1 MSEALQGSD
10 PVWSAVIE
18 RFEKYAPTS
27 LMARTALE
35 HALPAG
41 WVDEVFDQHRQWQYT
56 RELLFS
62 TVVRLM
68 MLVALGL
75 RSSLHAAAREAED
88 LTVSLPALYDKV
100 NRTEP
105 ALLRALVRGS
115 AARLAP
121 VMTAA
126 GTSHPSLPGYAL
138 RVLDG
143 NHLPGSDKRLKPL
156 RALRGAAL
164 PGLTLVV
171 YDPDTGL
178 AVDLVAAEDAYAD
191 ERTLARVLL
200 DGAAPGQ
207 VWVADRHFCV
217 RTWLEGLVAAGSSF
231 VVRQHGN
238 HPRLCAQGE
247 WQDCGSCET
256 GTLREQSITLEG
268 SRIPWRRIA
277 LSLTEPT
284 TEGDR
289 TIWLWSNLPPSV
301 SAAQIAQV
309 YRRRW
314 RIEGL
319 FLRLERVLHSEA
331 GRLGRPRA
339 ALLGFAAAVL
349 AHNVLSLVSA
359 CIEQVHG
366 PEPRVSVFHLGRQI
380 GAGYEG
386 LMVALG
392 HAPVLT
398 GREDAEG
405 VAARLLALAE
415 RVDPK
420 RIATS
425 PRGPKRKVDKPYVA
439 ATVAREHGATARV
452 LEKAKLMAK
461 KTP

>member
-1 MSEALQGSD
+1 M
-10 PVWSAVIE
+10 
-18 RFEKYAPTS
+18 
-27 LMARTALE
+27 
-35 HALPAG
+35 
-41 WVDEVFDQHRQWQYT
+41 
-56 RELLFS
+56 
-62 TVVRLM
+62 
-68 MLVALGL
+68 
-75 RSSLHAAAREAED
+75 
-88 LTVSLPALYDKV
+88 
-100 NRTEP
+100 
-105 ALLRALVRGS
+105 
-115 AARLAP
+115 
-121 VMTAA
+121 
-126 GTSHPSLPGYAL
+126 
-138 RVLDG
+138 
-143 NHLPGSDKRLKPL
+143 
-156 RALRGAAL
+156 
-164 PGLTLVV
+164 
-171 YDPDTGL
+171 
-178 AVDLVAAEDAYAD
+178 AAEDAYAD
-191 ERTLARVLL
+191 ERTLARALL
-200 DGAAPGQ
+200 DGATPGQ

-217 RTWLEGLVAAGSSF
+217 RPWLEGLVAAGSHF

-247 WQDCGSCET
+247 WQECGSCET
-256 GTLREQSITLEG
+256 GTLREQSITLEE

-289 TIWLWSNLPPSV
+289 TIWLWSDLPARV

-309 YRRRW
+309 YRGRW

-339 ALLGFAAAVL
+339 ALLGFASAVL

-359 CIEQVHG
+359 CIETVHG

-392 HAPVLT
+392 HGAVLT
-398 GREDAEG
+398 GREDAAG
-405 VAARLLALAE
+405 VAARLLALAK
-415 RVDPK
+415 RVDPR

-439 ATVAREHGATARV
+439 ATVAREHVATARV

-461 KTP
+461 ITP

>member
-1 MSEALQGSD
+1 
-10 PVWSAVIE
+10 
-18 RFEKYAPTS
+18 
-27 LMARTALE
+27 MARTALE

-41 WVDEVFDQHRQWQYT
+41 WIDEVFEQHRQRQYT

-62 TVVRLM
+62 TVVRLT

-105 ALLRALVRGS
+105 DLLRALVRGS
-115 AARLAP
+115 ATRLAP

-126 GTSHPSLPGYAL
+126 GTGHPSLPGYAL

-156 RALRGAAL
+156 RAHRGAAL
-164 PGLTLVV
+164 PGQTLVV

-191 ERTLARVLL
+191 ERALARALL
-200 DGAAPGQ
+200 DAAAPGQ

-217 RTWLEGLVAAGSSF
+217 RTWLQGLVEAGSHF
-231 VVRQHGN
+231 VVRRHGN
-238 HPRLCAQGE
+238 HPRLGAQGD
-247 WQDCGSCET
+247 WQACGSCET
-256 GTLREQSITLEG
+256 GTLCEQSITLEG
-268 SRIPWRRIA
+268 SGDAWRRIA
-277 LSLTEPT
+277 LSLTAPT

-289 TIWLWSNLPPSV
+289 TIWLWSNLPASV

-319 FLRLERVLHSEA
+319 FLQMERVLHSEA

-349 AHNVLSLVSA
+349 AHNVLSLLSA

-366 PEPRVSVFHLGRQI
+366 PEPRVSVFHLSRQI

-392 HAPVLT
+392 HGSVLT
-398 GREDAEG
+398 GQEDAAS

-415 RVDPK
+415 RVDPG

-439 ATVAREHGATARV
+439 AATARKHVATARV